1 MTSQV
6 LKRTVAHDLKH
17 TPWSEYAYT
26 QRKHTQTRE
35 HFILKSGMENWA
47 AGQLS
52 LYLPLF

>member
-1 MTSQV
+1 MMSQV
-6 LKRTVAHDLKH
+6 LKRTIAHDLKH

-26 QRKHTQTRE
+26 QGKHTQTKER
-35 HFILKSGMENWA
+35 FILKPRMENWA